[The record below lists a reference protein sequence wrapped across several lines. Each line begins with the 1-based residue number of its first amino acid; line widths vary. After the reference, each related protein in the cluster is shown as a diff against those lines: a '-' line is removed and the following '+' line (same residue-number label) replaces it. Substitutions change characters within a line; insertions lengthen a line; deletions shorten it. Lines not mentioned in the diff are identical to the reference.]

1 MKTYAVIGIGKFG
14 SQTAKGLIE
23 NGEQVIAID
32 KNEEAIRDFK
42 ETCENIYILDT
53 TDIPSLKEVG
63 VAEVDTAIV
72 SIGEDTESSIL
83 TVMALKEI
91 GVKEVIAKAHSIIHG
106 KILSKIGADRV
117 IYPERDA
124 AKRLVKS
131 FALNPKLEVIDIT
144 NTMKVVRFKISS
156 EYVNLTVGELI
167 SKSKANLKAVA
178 FKRENHWEKEISDL
192 LILQTDDVLLLFGDC
207 DEIDIFIKNV

>member
-192 LILQTDDVLLLFGDC
+192 FILQTDDVLLLFGDC
-207 DEIDIFIKNV
+207 DEIDIFIKNI